1 VTLKRYPET
10 YLEICTCSLRLTER
24 SFSVLTKYLHLR
36 AIELDKGGRLTS
48 FASRNRESA
57 LSCLACRCDDSVAQR
72 DALMSLKTERT
83 IEDCASGLS
92 CSTCSSKLVISRI
105 ATGVFK
111 KLNHLLP
118 IPWLRWLGTM

>member
-1 VTLKRYPET
+1 
-10 YLEICTCSLRLTER
+10 
-24 SFSVLTKYLHLR
+24 
-36 AIELDKGGRLTS
+36 
-48 FASRNRESA
+48 
-57 LSCLACRCDDSVAQR
+57 
-72 DALMSLKTERT
+72 MSLKTERT

-92 CSTCSSKLVISRI
+92 CSICSSKLVISRI